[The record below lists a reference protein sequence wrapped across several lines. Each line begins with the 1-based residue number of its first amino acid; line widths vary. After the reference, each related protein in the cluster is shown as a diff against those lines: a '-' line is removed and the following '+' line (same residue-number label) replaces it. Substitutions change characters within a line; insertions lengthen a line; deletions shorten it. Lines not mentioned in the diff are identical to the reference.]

1 MAIGIVK
8 FREKEAYGVYE
19 FLCDFDS
26 DVKDLR
32 TDCAPGSKAQVAES
46 GKNYVFNS
54 LKQWK
59 EIKGNSDNS
68 ENINN
73 YEILE
78 NKPQINGN
86 TLSGNKTLDD
96 LDLQGK
102 LTAGT
107 NITIANDGTISASG
121 GVTDY
126 DQLSN
131 KPSINN
137 NTLTGNKTFS
147 QLGLQSELV
156 SGTNIKTINNI
167 SILGSGN
174 INIEG
179 EASKP
184 LSSKFIHMS
193 VDDTSQVVA
202 GINSSS
208 VTSIYN
214 IPLISYF
221 KQMHDT
227 YGMVFSFYVQN
238 IAFNFDTTTTPG
250 QEKKAEL
257 FAARDWLKWG
267 LHNATGSSS
276 TNYVNATYETGQ
288 TDWNNFVANII
299 TYIGTT
305 EAVDRIPRLENF
317 ASSEVCAQGM
327 RDAKCG
333 AMGFLGADDT
343 RADNAWL
350 TAAESKW
357 LGGWASAT
365 TSNNWVPNDYWTDY
379 SNGLRV
385 YKTDLRLE
393 LFGGTRNNIDNPQVT
408 TSLYDALVE
417 WYTDI
422 RHGNAFC
429 PMILFTHE
437 QRLISSYSSQVSST
451 YQTYLADIGRFGND
465 YGVAFDFPQNKF
477 IATPQKLDRFPT
489 IGGTTVVANPTLDG
503 TEANLTG
510 LQVSGTKYKVSNS
523 PVAVTGVS
531 VPSTQTVEEN
541 GTCTISATISPA
553 DASNKNVTWSIE
565 SGSNLVSI
573 TPNGLDCEISG
584 SNTGTGTAVI
594 RATTVDGSYT
604 ADCTVTVVGAIIPV
618 TGITLS
624 SNSLALD
631 ADTTPSGTI
640 TATIVPANATA
651 QTVNYIIQS
660 GNCVSISQN
669 GLSCT
674 ITMVSKGT
682 ATVRCSATDSSGVY
696 ADCEV
701 TCTLGTLPAGYT
713 ELEYVES
720 PTKDCSVSTG
730 ITLETG
736 KSYTYDTRIQFT
748 DLTGAPGKDYSFN
761 GANDG
766 AFVGMNCRTVASPR
780 LVFGDT
786 SKESTYG
793 IAADLLPHTFVCP
806 FTCKSTSQT
815 LTYTIDGNLYFNQ
828 RNNINPEPV
837 YVFSTNPTNV
847 GPKYSYFCQEKV
859 YWFKVYKEGTLVAN
873 LIPCRRDADG
883 EYGMYDIVQNVFR
896 ENLGTGTLTGA

>member
-1 MAIGIVK
+1 MTTLNLGRVVGQDGEDGRGIV
-8 FREKEAYGVYE
+8 
-19 FLCDFDS
+19 S
-26 DVKDLR
+26 I
-32 TDCAPGSKAQVAES
+32 
-46 GKNYVFNS
+46 
-54 LKQWK
+54 LK
-59 EIKGNSDNS
+59 
-68 ENINN
+68 
-73 YEILE
+73 
-78 NKPQINGN
+78 
-86 TLSGNKTLDD
+86 
-96 LDLQGK
+96 
-102 LTAGT
+102 TATVGLVDT
-107 NITIANDGTISASG
+107 YTITYTDGTTSTFDVTNGQDGTG
-121 GVTDY
+121 GGSDYTD
-126 DQLSN
+126 LTN
-131 KPSINN
+131 KPSINDVTLEGN
-137 NTLTGNKTFS
+137 KSLSELGVQATLT
-147 QLGLQSELV
+147 
-156 SGTNIKTINNI
+156 SGTNIKTINNE

-174 INIEG
+174 ITIEG
-179 EASKP
+179 GVSRP

-193 VDDTSQVVA
+193 VDDTTQVVA

-238 IAFNFDTTTTPG
+238 TAFNFDTTTTPG

-267 LHNATGSSS
+267 LHNATGSYS
-276 TNYVNATYETGQ
+276 TNYANATYGTGQ
-288 TDWNNFVANII
+288 TDWNNFVENII

-305 EAVDRIPRLENF
+305 EAIDRIPRLENF
-317 ASSEVCAQGM
+317 ASSEACAQGM

-357 LGGWASAT
+357 LGGWVSAT
-365 TSNNWVPNDYWTDY
+365 VSNNWVPNDYWTDY

-408 TSLYDALVE
+408 TTLYDALVE
-417 WYTDI
+417 WYADI

-437 QRLISSYSSQVSST
+437 QRLISSYSSQVSAA

-477 IATPQKLDRFPT
+477 IATPNKMDRFPA
-489 IGGTTVVANPTLDG
+489 IGGTSVVANPTLDG
-503 TEANLTG
+503 TEASLTG
-510 LQVSGTKYKVSNS
+510 LQVSGTKYKVSYS

-573 TPNGLDCEISG
+573 TPDELDCEISG
-584 SNTGTGTAVI
+584 LDAGTGTAVI
-594 RATTVDGSYT
+594 RATTADGSYT
-604 ADCTVTVVGAIIPV
+604 ADCTVTVVAAIVPV

-624 SNSLALD
+624 DNSLALD
-631 ADTTPSGTI
+631 ADTTTSGTI
-640 TATIVPANATA
+640 TATIAPAGATA
-651 QTVNYIIQS
+651 QTVNYTIQS

-674 ITMVSKGT
+674 ITRLSNGS

-701 TCTLGTLPAGYT
+701 TCTGGILPTGYT

-736 KSYTYDTRIQFT
+736 KNYTYDAKIQFT
-748 DLTGAPGKDYSFN
+748 DYTTVPGQNYQFN

-766 AFVGMNCRTVASPR
+766 AFFGMNCRTAGSPR
-780 LVFGDT
+780 LVFAD
-786 SKESTYG
+786 SSPNSTTG

-815 LTYTIDGNLYFNQ
+815 VTYTIDGNSYSHL

-837 YVFSTNPTNV
+837 YVFCTNPTNV
-847 GPKYSYFCQEKV
+847 SPKLSYFCQEKV
-859 YWFKVYKEGTLVAN
+859 YWFKVYEEGTLVAH
-873 LIPCRRDADG
+873 LIPCQRDADG
-883 EYGMYDIVQNVFR
+883 EYGMYDIVQNAFR